1 VTAVFVDTFATPV
14 GFTMAAD
21 YSKVTISPS
30 SFSEIGKHTV
40 SIDLLEEA
48 GGKLSKTFYV
58 TVMNG
63 APIFTVISLPKYKVH
78 LNEVKVITISEIIDL
93 EGQLITMT
101 IQ

>member
-48 GGKLSKTFYV
+48 GGKLSKTF
-58 TVMNG
+58 
-63 APIFTVISLPKYKVH
+63 
-78 LNEVKVITISEIIDL
+78 
-93 EGQLITMT
+93 
-101 IQ
+101 